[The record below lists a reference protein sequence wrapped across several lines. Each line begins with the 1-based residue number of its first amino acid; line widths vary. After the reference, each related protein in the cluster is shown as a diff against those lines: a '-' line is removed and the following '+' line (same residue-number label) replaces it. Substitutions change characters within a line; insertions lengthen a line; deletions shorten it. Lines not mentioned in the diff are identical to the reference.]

1 MSAKTA
7 TTLNILSNDVRT
19 DALRAVRQRLP
30 LVLAGNTIIR
40 IAGGAGGVLIGLYF
54 SDLGNRG
61 QDVNAMVVGLLGAV
75 TYGAELIGA
84 LPMGVLTDRLS
95 PRFLMIA
102 GGLLGATGM
111 GLLGVVR
118 QVPAFFVSRS
128 LEGGAWAASATS
140 ILVYLTD
147 LTEDAKHIRGRVMAI
162 FEVTLLTGIAL
173 GGPVGAGLWRRLG
186 TTAFVTTAGLYLLS
200 SVAFW
205 IGARGSE
212 KRSTEEAFA
221 GLKQAFNEPSIRTLA
236 PAWLAINAIVGIWM
250 GPMITFL
257 LTFRQEGSQYLNGL
271 FADNPEQ
278 VGWVFLAYT
287 LVFGLGVTIWSSFID
302 RLDRKTVLSTCLAA
316 TLVVCGALYLVNHMP
331 DLGPGSRM
339 GLLVFLAL
347 ALMVESGFTP
357 AALALLAD
365 IVGGVAGRG
374 AAMGI
379 YSALLGIGALMGALI
394 ASFLGAQF
402 GIDGL
407 IHGTVALVV
416 VALMTIRRLPA
427 EVRLDRITSSTRTTN
442 GGRTWT
448 GRGRRPTIQPRG
460 TVEGYQPR
468 RTYDLCPVQNLPY
481 DRTFALWTDVSVSLP
496 QVRSV

>member
-7 TTLNILSNDVRT
+7 ITIDILSNDVRT
-19 DALRAVRQRLP
+19 DALRAAGRRLP

-61 QDVNAMVVGLLGAV
+61 QNVNAVVVGLLGAV
-75 TYGAELIGA
+75 TYGTELIGA
-84 LPMGVLTDRLS
+84 VPMGVLTDRLS

-140 ILVYLTD
+140 ILAYLTD
-147 LTEDAKHIRGRVMAI
+147 LTENAKHIRGRVMAI

-173 GGPVGAGLWRRLG
+173 GGPVGAGLWQRLG
-186 TTAFVTTAGLYLLS
+186 TTAFATTAGVYLLS
-200 SVAFW
+200 SAAFW
-205 IGARGSE
+205 IGARGSD

-221 GLKQAFNEPSIRTLA
+221 GLKHARLA
-236 PAWLAINAIVGIWM
+236 PAWLAINAIIGIWM

-287 LVFGLGVTIWSSFID
+287 LVFGLGVTIWSFFID
-302 RLDRKTVLSTCLAA
+302 RLDRKTVLSACLGA
-316 TLVVCGALYLVNHMP
+316 TLVVCVALYLVNHTP
-331 DLGPGSRM
+331 DLGPGPRL

-416 VALMTIRRLPA
+416 VALMTIRRL
-427 EVRLDRITSSTRTTN
+427 VLTD
-442 GGRTWT
+442 T
-448 GRGRRPTIQPRG
+448 GR
-460 TVEGYQPR
+460 
-468 RTYDLCPVQNLPY
+468 
-481 DRTFALWTDVSVSLP
+481 ALKGL
-496 QVRSV
+496 